1 VRECDDADVLFIV
14 AADRKATVPSITHT
28 HTHSDTDLT
37 PMLLL
42 CHCTLLATIIS
53 KLVGTNNLLSRTVA
67 ADSDHAIYR
76 PLSLYLYVYMHV
88 IYIHLTETLLEMVT
102 RWQSTKATEH
112 VYSGSCAYTPSIH
125 DLHDIR
131 RQLLFIFVPSH
142 ALSRVF

>member
-1 VRECDDADVLFIV
+1 MRECDDADVLFIV

-76 PLSLYLYVYMHV
+76 HLSLSLCIYACDLY
-88 IYIHLTETLLEMVT
+88 IFIL
-102 RWQSTKATEH
+102 Q
-112 VYSGSCAYTPSIH
+112 
-125 DLHDIR
+125 R
-131 RQLLFIFVPSH
+131 RY
-142 ALSRVF
+142 